1 LTRIGLLLLIPA
13 MILCSGI
20 ARGYD
25 VSVDTGAIHQAIVV
39 TVLGVGSG
47 VAGPI
52 ITPRSFRRSISPG
65 KKS

>member
-1 LTRIGLLLLIPA
+1 

-25 VSVDTGAIHQAIVV
+25 VSVDTGAIHRAIVV